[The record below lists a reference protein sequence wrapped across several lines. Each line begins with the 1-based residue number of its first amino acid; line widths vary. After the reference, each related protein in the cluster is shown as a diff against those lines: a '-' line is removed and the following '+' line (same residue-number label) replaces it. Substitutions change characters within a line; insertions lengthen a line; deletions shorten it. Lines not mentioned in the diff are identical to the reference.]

1 MMAKSMWLP
10 LATLACF
17 MTSQADAQKLFLG
30 GCPAQEVVQNFDT
43 TRYLG
48 KWYEIEKYFAIFEIG
63 GRCITATYSDKGS
76 GKIGVVNEQ
85 IGVIGDKPNS
95 IEAEAQ
101 FVDPDSGE
109 AKLFVSFG
117 IDFR

>member
-1 MMAKSMWLP
+1 MCGLNRKEDSYLDQECNLTATEV
-10 LATLACF
+10 LAPYAAVTNPPE
-17 MTSQADAQKLFLG
+17 TQ
-30 GCPAQEVVQNFDT
+30 
-43 TRYLG
+43 YLG